1 MDSAFGSNSFNF
13 CTKLLTEATAG
24 ARGPVVAFRLYQD
37 DFFDVM
43 EERGEVL
50 RNILR
55 MLCQRIRAQNEK
67 MRELAG

>member
-1 MDSAFGSNSFNF
+1 MR
-13 CTKLLTEATAG
+13 EE
-24 ARGPVVAFRLYQD
+24 AFRLDQE
-37 DFFDVM
+37 DFYDVM

-67 MRELAG
+67 MRALAE